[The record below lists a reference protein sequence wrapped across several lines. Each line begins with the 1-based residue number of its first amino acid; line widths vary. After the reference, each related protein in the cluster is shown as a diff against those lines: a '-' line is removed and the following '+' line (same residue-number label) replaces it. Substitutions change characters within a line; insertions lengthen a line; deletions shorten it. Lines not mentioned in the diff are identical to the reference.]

1 MNNLSKTIITLF
13 AALVL
18 SLPSSANTDHIM
30 FLNSEM
36 LRLIGT
42 NDRDQF
48 YRVTEELKHVALE
61 SGNLRLYYTA
71 WGNEAV
77 FEATKQNY
85 PRAFEIVQE
94 LLDAANSAKNVF
106 GEYMAMHTKAVI
118 ELQKQDYDAA
128 EVTFQQAVDYRHSY
142 YPNESAADDLQ
153 ELMKIANHRRDPKAG
168 AFYARQIL
176 NEPNVAPIHKG
187 RALFRLSQLAFN
199 KNDSATFNSI
209 YRQMM
214 QLRAETGIGTV
225 EPVVEVNYNIIN
237 GHYDEALRLSA
248 ELLPKDQAE
257 RRAIIYHRMGDDT
270 KAYDYMTKFKK
281 ISDSITLVSHGNVVA
296 SCYVQMNNERMRLEQ
311 NLLQRENNRLHN
323 QIYLIVGIGVFFIL
337 ILLVV
342 QRQMLVVKLQ
352 RERNKLQM
360 EKEQAEQA
368 LDVKNEFLNNISKEL
383 RTPLCPITGFT
394 DILGESGYEL
404 TPDERNTMQQH
415 IKDNSLMLSKMID
428 EMAELSFY
436 ASKKSLP
443 LTAVSPNIVCY
454 HIADAMRTR
463 CQPGV
468 VLRYESSLADDF
480 TIQSNFD
487 AIEKVLTHLL
497 ENAIRHTSAGS
508 VTIAVTLMTDQLL
521 FSVTDTGTGISE
533 EQRSNIFKMFAEQG
547 EKVKY
552 LGMGLSI
559 CQAIMKLLGGRI
571 WLDEN
576 YKMGACFCFEL
587 PL

>member
-42 NDRDQF
+42 DDRDQF
-48 YRVTEELKHVALE
+48 YRVTEELKQESLD

-94 LLDAANSAKNVF
+94 LLDAANSDKNVF

-128 EVTFQQAVDYRHSY
+128 EVTFQQAVDYRHRY
-142 YPNESAADDLQ
+142 FPDESAADDLQ

-199 KNDSATFNSI
+199 KNDSATFNGI

-214 QLRAETGIGTV
+214 QLKAETGIGTV

-237 GHYDEALRLSA
+237 GNYEEALRLSD
-248 ELLPKDQAE
+248 ELSAKDQAE

-311 NLLQRENNRLHN
+311 NLLQRENNRLH
-323 QIYLIVGIGVFFIL
+323 IRVYLVIAISVFV
-337 ILLVV
+337 LLVLLV
-342 QRQMLVVKLQ
+342 CQRQMRVVKLK
-352 RERNKLQM
+352 RERNKLKK
-360 EKEQAEQA
+360 EKQQAEQA
-368 LDVKNEFLNNISKEL
+368 LDVKNEFLNNISNEL

-394 DILGESGYEL
+394 DILGETGYSL
-404 TPDERNTMQQH
+404 NPDERNIMRQH

-436 ASKKSLP
+436 ESKKSLP
-443 LTAVSPNIVCY
+443 MTAIRPNILCNHLV
-454 HIADAMRTR
+454 DAMKMR

-487 AIEKVLTHLL
+487 ALEKVLTHLL
-497 ENAIRHTSAGS
+497 ENAIRHTSQGS
-508 VTIAVTLMTDQLL
+508 VTIAVTLMTDQVL

>member
-42 NDRDQF
+42 DDRDQF
-48 YRVTEELKHVALE
+48 FQVTEELKKAAQE

-85 PRAFEIVQE
+85 TRAFEIVQE
-94 LLDAANSAKNVF
+94 LLDAANSDKNVF

-118 ELQKQDYDAA
+118 ELQKQDYEAA
-128 EVTFQQAVDYRHSY
+128 EVTFQQAVDYRHRY
-142 YPNESAADDLQ
+142 YPDESAADDLQ

-199 KNDSATFNSI
+199 KNDSATFNGI

-248 ELLPKDQAE
+248 ELQPKDQAE

-311 NLLQRENNRLHN
+311 NLLQRENSRLHN

-337 ILLVV
+337 IILVV
-342 QRQMLVVKLQ
+342 QRQMRVVKLQ

-436 ASKKSLP
+436 ESKKSLP
-443 LTAVSPNIVCY
+443 MTAVSPNIVCH